1 MPRWCQPPSP
11 CWPTDRLLPEDS
23 DSLAWLLHLL
33 SLLHERAEVAEED
46 HQQVLAAPARYP
58 RTLADF
64 PAHAEQRHDVGQR
77 DEVDQAAE
85 EAGVPYGLRVLAE
98 RVARHEVG
106 NDAQAQVV
114 ETAADAV
121 FPGHGW

>member
-1 MPRWCQPPSP
+1 M
-11 CWPTDRLLPEDS
+11 
-23 DSLAWLLHLL
+23 
-33 SLLHERAEVAEED
+33 AEED

-58 RTLADF
+58 RTFADF

-98 RVARHEVG
+98 RVTRHEVG
-106 NDAQAQVV
+106 DDAQAHVV
-114 ETAADAV
+114 ETAAEAV
-121 FPGHGW
+121 FPGHGWRLAVSGRKWLAIGCKWPAIGWKWPEVKRRGGCDWE